1 MEKECEIVQDLLFS
15 YNDGV
20 LSKSSIELVENHLKV
35 CNICK
40 EKLEE
45 IENDNKNKFDN
56 DIKEVDYLKKVK
68 VKLKR
73 RKFLII
79 TALSILSIIILF
91 NIIVFINY
99 KLTPSTLQIYLSDNI
114 SEENKYNIE
123 NTIKSYENVH
133 ITYLSKEDK
142 LEDTKNSLGKNEN
155 LLIGW
160 EGDNPFKNSF
170 IIKAD
175 KNKIE
180 KMSQS
185 IEKMEGVDSIYSSV
199 TNNPYEVFILNFFNK

>member
-199 TNNPYEVFILNFFNK
+199 TNNPYEVFILNFVNK

>member
-68 VKLKR
+68 GKLKR

-199 TNNPYEVFILNFFNK
+199 TNNPYEVFILNFVNK

>member
-123 NTIKSYENVH
+123 NTIKSYENLH

>member
-180 KMSQS
+180 EMSQS